1 MSRKIGRGN
10 RGTTRGFGV
19 LVAMALVLSLGAVA
33 EAQLAKQGTYS
44 THFGWYATGKTFEF
58 EKDHVLFVGEFSGA
72 VFNDTGGGF
81 MHGTSWVCPGMN
93 ELLKGI
99 STAAQGYCIATDK
112 DGDKAF
118 LTWKGHKSTEPN
130 RLAGDFQWTGG
141 SGKYTGIKGN
151 NTFEAVFVTSNSG
164 YALHKGE
171 WQLP

>member
-1 MSRKIGRGN
+1 LSKGRRLRRFQHDLKAKN
-10 RGTTRGFGV
+10 HHYVPIPLERG
-19 LVAMALVLSLGAVA
+19 
-33 EAQLAKQGTYS
+33 
-44 THFGWYATGKTFEF
+44 
-58 EKDHVLFVGEFSGA
+58 
-72 VFNDTGGGF
+72 
-81 MHGTSWVCPGMN
+81 
-93 ELLKGI
+93 LKGI